1 MLVPSTPRNQSSH
14 KGLPNMKSFWFA
26 TAVLTLL
33 SEGAHAHAQFGGVVF
48 DPTQSAH
55 AIEQIAQGEQIFTN
69 TVTLAR
75 NAIATYNLAYQ
86 MSLAPQSLYAQY
98 LSPSTYW
105 MLLNQA
111 ANTYGNSQ
119 ALMNTANSGSNAQ
132 YSYQL
137 ASIPRTGI
145 VPGYPVLST
154 PGQQQIAAQGATTDL
169 NDAIT
174 VSNLQALGTMRAN
187 EIQREQDIEDLEAA
201 SHSLDP
207 SQQTDMATMQRINQ
221 AMLLQLRQQ
230 QETNQLQQGIALQQI
245 VAQKQQQNAIKA
257 GSEDAFDYNNNYQT
271 NIAPINIGAA
281 QALTY

>member
-1 MLVPSTPRNQSSH
+1 
-14 KGLPNMKSFWFA
+14 MKSFWFA

-86 MSLAPQSLYAQY
+86 MSLAPQSLYGQY

-119 ALMNTANSGSNAQ
+119 ALMNTANSGANAQ

-145 VPGYPVLST
+145 VSGYPTLST

-169 NDAIT
+169 SDAVT
-174 VSNLQALGTMRAN
+174 ESNLQTLGTMRAN
-187 EIQREQDIEDLEAA
+187 EIQREQDIENLESA

-207 SQQTDMATMQRINQ
+207 SEQTDMATMQRVNQ

-230 QETNQLQQGIALQQI
+230 QEANQLQQAIALQQI
-245 VAQKQQQNAIKA
+245 VAQKQQQDAMKA
-257 GSEDAFDYNNNYQT
+257 GSQDAADYNSNYQT

-281 QALTY
+281 QALSY

>member
-1 MLVPSTPRNQSSH
+1 
-14 KGLPNMKSFWFA
+14 MKNSFPAIVALAF
-26 TAVLTLL
+26 LGGGTL
-33 SEGAHAHAQFGGVVF
+33 AHAQFGGVVF

-69 TVTLAR
+69 TVTLAK

-86 MSLAPQSLYAQY
+86 MSLAPQSLYQPY

-119 ALMNTANSGSNAQ
+119 ALMNAANNGTNATNAQ

-145 VPGYPVLST
+145 ISGYPTLST
-154 PGQQQIAAQGATTDL
+154 LGQQQVAAQGATTDL
-169 NDAIT
+169 SDAIT
-174 VSNLQALGTMRAN
+174 ESNLQTLGTMRAN
-187 EIQREQDIEDLEAA
+187 EIQREQDIENLESA
-201 SHSLDP
+201 SHSIDP

-230 QETNQLQQGIALQQI
+230 QETNQLQQAIALQQI
-245 VAQKQQQNAIKA
+245 VAQKQQQDAMKA
-257 GSEDAFDYNNNYQT
+257 GSQDATDYNNNYQT
-271 NIAPINIGAA
+271 NIAPINVGAA
-281 QALTY
+281 QALNY